1 MSYAIIQTPGKQY
14 RVKEGEEILIDRLL
28 GSGKEVTFPILLLR
42 GEKEIL
48 VGTPYV
54 ENGKVVGKIGDEVKG
69 KKIKVSKFKAKVRY
83 DKTIGFRPL
92 YSKVLIEKITLGGKG
107 LAPKKEEKPVTK
119 EKKAKK

>member
-14 RVKEGEEILIDRLL
+14 RVREGEEILIDRVA
-28 GSGKEVTFPILLLR
+28 GNDKQVTFPILLLR
-42 GEKEIL
+42 SEKEIL

-54 ENGKVVGKIGDEVKG
+54 KNGKVSGKIIEEVKG
-69 KKIKVSKFKAKVRY
+69 KKIRVSKFKAKVRY

-92 YSKVLIEKITLGGKG
+92 YSKVLIEKITLEGRG
-107 LAPKKEEKPVTK
+107 LSPKKEEKPVTK

>member
-14 RVKEGEEILIDRLL
+14 RVREGEEILLDRVA
-28 GSGKEVTFPILLLR
+28 GNDKQVTFPILLLR
-42 GEKEIL
+42 SEKEIL

-54 ENGKVVGKIGDEVKG
+54 ENGKVSGKIIEEVKG
-69 KKIKVSKFKAKVRY
+69 KKIRVSKFKAKVRY

-92 YSKVLIEKITLGGKG
+92 YSKVLIEKITLEGKG
-107 LAPKKEEKPVTK
+107 LSPKKEEKPVTK